1 MPFSVIT
8 AVKLVRQGDDVDDA
22 DDADDA
28 DGDGG
33 ENHIKDYRRG
43 RGDTADNID
52 ARSVPPAEAALHRVA
67 VHVMMDTPPFRVVFH
82 SNSAAEAEAFAAGVV
97 LCSNQ
102 FRLGECPHTPSS
114 TYGIVIL

>member
-8 AVKLVRQGDDVDDA
+8 AVKLVRQGDDVDDV
-22 DDADDA
+22 DDA

-33 ENHIKDYRRG
+33 ENHTTDSRRF

-52 ARSVPPAEAALHRVA
+52 VRSAPPAEAALRRVA
-67 VHVMMDTPPFRVVFH
+67 VHVMMDAPPFRVVFH

-114 TYGIVIL
+114 TCMGL